1 MITMQHSEEFL
12 SIAAMNAIAA
22 MAGVELECRATHDY
36 GIDGTIREIRDFP
49 AIGKVPGLT
58 MDYQLK
64 STVNWNCR
72 KDFIIYNLEVKNYN
86 KMVIRFKDNIAKTP
100 YVLILL
106 CLPKKRDEWL
116 SISPEEIILRKCC
129 YWYEVSADDDISENE
144 YTITI
149 KIPKNNIFL
158 PETISKMFE
167 YMRCGD
173 EM

>member
-1 MITMQHSEEFL
+1 MITVQHSEEFL

-22 MAGVELECRATHDY
+22 VAGVELEFSTHDY
-36 GIDGTIREIRDFP
+36 GIDGTIRELHDYP
-49 AIGKVPGLT
+49 EMKNVPGLT

-72 KDFIIYNLEVKNYN
+72 GDYIIYNLEVKNYN
-86 KMVIRFKDNIAKTP
+86 KMVLRYRDPIARIP
-100 YVLILL
+100 YILILL
-106 CLPKKRDEWL
+106 CLPKDREEWL

-129 YWYEVSADDDISENE
+129 YWYEVSEHDDISGNE
-144 YTITI
+144 RTIVI

-158 PETISKMFE
+158 PATISKKFE
-167 YMRCGD
+167 DWRCGD